1 MVIQNSGR
9 HVHLDQNIEAILQMN
24 FSLKVQGETKK
35 RQLYRLRAKALTE
48 WFQFYFAR

>member
-24 FSLKVQGETKK
+24 FSLKVQAEIKK
-35 RQLYRLRAKALTE
+35 RAIIQATGKGTYRVVSILLC
-48 WFQFYFAR
+48 